1 MSGLFRHY
9 LENTSK
15 KKILKTVFNK
25 IKIYLEIQN
34 IFKYV
39 LKLIFIHNIL
49 FLIILHI
56 YIVIFK
62 TVIKIK
68 NN

>member
-15 KKILKTVFNK
+15 KQTLKTVFNK

>member
-15 KKILKTVFNK
+15 KQILKTVFNK

>member
-49 FLIILHI
+49 FLIILYI

>member
-49 FLIILHI
+49 FLIILYI

-62 TVIKIK
+62 TMIKIK